1 MTTTTVP
8 TPTPGRVLRLGV
20 LRRYFGR
27 RASMAVGLVLL
38 TVVVLM
44 CVFVP
49 IFSRY
54 DPGEFVAPA
63 FQAPSLTHLFGTDAV
78 GRDVF
83 VRTFAGGRVDLVA
96 AAVAAGFALVVG
108 TTIGTFSGATRRR
121 WLDSTLMRVVDAV
134 VSFPLVILVLALV
147 VMIGAD
153 RSFGPA
159 PPGLTSALL
168 ALMAVQ
174 WAIQARIA
182 RGQAL
187 TLRDSDFV
195 AAARISGLPQPAII
209 RRHIAPGVA
218 RITAAYA
225 ITDVVLV
232 VVILSSLPF
241 LGAGVQPPY
250 PEWGSIMYEGRGFLQ
265 QAWWITILPGAV
277 LALTGLA
284 LSLVA
289 DALLDTRRML

>member
-1 MTTTTVP
+1 MSTASATL
-8 TPTPGRVLRLGV
+8 GRPIRLGV
-20 LRRYFGR
+20 VRRYFGAR
-27 RASMAVGLVLL
+27 VSMAVGLVLL
-38 TVVVLM
+38 SVVVLM

-49 IFSRY
+49 MLWSH
-54 DPGEFVAPA
+54 DPGEFVAAA
-63 FQAPSLTHLFGTDAV
+63 FQSPSLAHPFGTDAV

-96 AAVAAGFALVVG
+96 AVITAGFALVVG
-108 TTIGTFSGATRRR
+108 TTIGTFSGATKRR
-121 WLDSTLMRVVDAV
+121 WLDSTLMRIVDAV
-134 VSFPLVILVLALV
+134 ISFPLLILLLALV
-147 VMIGAD
+147 VVIGAD

-159 PPGLTSALL
+159 PAGLAAAMI
-168 ALMAVQ
+168 ALMSVQ

-187 TLRDSDFV
+187 SLRDSDFV
-195 AAARISGLPQPAII
+195 TAARLSGLPQRSII

-225 ITDVVLV
+225 ISDVVLV
-232 VVILSSLPF
+232 VVILASLPF
-241 LGAGVQPPY
+241 LGAGVQPPN

-289 DALLDTRRML
+289 DALLDTRRVR

>member
-1 MTTTTVP
+1 MSAASTTL
-8 TPTPGRVLRLGV
+8 GRPIRLGV
-20 LRRYFGR
+20 VRRYFGA

-38 TVVVLM
+38 SVVVLM
-44 CVFVP
+44 CIFVP
-49 IFSRY
+49 MLWSH
-54 DPGEFVAPA
+54 DPGEFVAAA
-63 FQAPSLTHLFGTDAV
+63 FQSPSLAHPFGTDAV

-96 AAVAAGFALVVG
+96 AVITAGFALVVG
-108 TTIGTFSGATRRR
+108 TTIGTFSGATKRR
-121 WLDSTLMRVVDAV
+121 WLDSTLMRIVDAV
-134 VSFPLVILVLALV
+134 ISFPLLILLLALV
-147 VMIGAD
+147 VVIGAD

-159 PPGLTSALL
+159 PAGLAAAMI
-168 ALMAVQ
+168 ALMSVQ

-187 TLRDSDFV
+187 SLRDSDFV
-195 AAARISGLPQPAII
+195 TAARLSGLPQRSII

-225 ITDVVLV
+225 ISDVVLV
-232 VVILSSLPF
+232 VVILASLPF
-241 LGAGVQPPY
+241 LGAGVQPPN

-289 DALLDTRRML
+289 DALLDTRRVR

>member
-1 MTTTTVP
+1 MSTASATL
-8 TPTPGRVLRLGV
+8 GRPIRLGV
-20 LRRYFGR
+20 LRRYFGS

-38 TVVVLM
+38 SVVVLM
-44 CVFVP
+44 CIFVP
-49 IFSRY
+49 MLWSH
-54 DPGEFVAPA
+54 DPGEFVAAA
-63 FQAPSLTHLFGTDAV
+63 FQSPSIAHPFGTDAV

-96 AAVAAGFALVVG
+96 AVVTAGFALVVG
-108 TTIGTFSGATRRR
+108 TTIGTFSGATKRR
-121 WLDSTLMRVVDAV
+121 WLDSTLMRIVDAV
-134 VSFPLVILVLALV
+134 ISFPLLILLLALV
-147 VMIGAD
+147 VVIGAD

-159 PPGLTSALL
+159 PAGLAAAMI
-168 ALMAVQ
+168 ALMSVQ

-187 TLRDSDFV
+187 SLRDSDFV
-195 AAARISGLPQPAII
+195 TAARLSGLPQRSII

-225 ITDVVLV
+225 ISDVVLV
-232 VVILSSLPF
+232 VVILASLPF
-241 LGAGVQPPY
+241 LGAGVQPPN

-289 DALLDTRRML
+289 DALLDTRRVR

>member
-1 MTTTTVP
+1 MSATTMTL
-8 TPTPGRVLRLGV
+8 GRPVRLGV
-20 LRRYFGR
+20 LRRYFGA

-38 TVVVLM
+38 SVVVLM
-44 CVFVP
+44 CIFVP
-49 IFSRY
+49 MFWSH
-54 DPGEFVAPA
+54 DPGEFVAAA
-63 FQAPSLTHLFGTDAV
+63 FQSPSLAHPFGTDAV

-96 AAVAAGFALVVG
+96 AVITAGFALVVG
-108 TTIGTFSGATRRR
+108 TTIGTFSGATKRR
-121 WLDSTLMRVVDAV
+121 WLDSTLMRIVDAV
-134 VSFPLVILVLALV
+134 ISFPLLILLLALV
-147 VMIGAD
+147 VVIGAD
-153 RSFGPA
+153 RSIGPA
-159 PPGLTSALL
+159 PAGLAAAMI
-168 ALMAVQ
+168 ALMSVQ

-187 TLRDSDFV
+187 SLRDSDFV
-195 AAARISGLPQPAII
+195 TAARLSGLPQRSII

-225 ITDVVLV
+225 ISDVVLV
-232 VVILSSLPF
+232 VVILASLPF
-241 LGAGVQPPY
+241 LGAGVQPPN
-250 PEWGSIMYEGRGFLQ
+250 PEWGSIMYEGRGFLR

-289 DALLDTRRML
+289 DALLDTRRVR

>member
-1 MTTTTVP
+1 MSTASTTL
-8 TPTPGRVLRLGV
+8 GRPIRLGV
-20 LRRYFGR
+20 LRRYFGA

-38 TVVVLM
+38 SVVVLM
-44 CVFVP
+44 CIFVP
-49 IFSRY
+49 MLWSH
-54 DPGEFVAPA
+54 DPGEFVAAA
-63 FQAPSLTHLFGTDAV
+63 FQAPSLAHPFGTDAV

-96 AAVAAGFALVVG
+96 AVITAGFALVVG
-108 TTIGTFSGATRRR
+108 TTIGTFSGATKRR
-121 WLDSTLMRVVDAV
+121 WLDSTLMRIVDAV
-134 VSFPLVILVLALV
+134 ISFPLLILLLALV
-147 VMIGAD
+147 VVIGAD

-159 PPGLTSALL
+159 PAGLAAAMI
-168 ALMAVQ
+168 ALMSVQ

-187 TLRDSDFV
+187 SLRDSDFV
-195 AAARISGLPQPAII
+195 TAARLSGLPQRSII

-225 ITDVVLV
+225 ISDVVLV
-232 VVILSSLPF
+232 VVILASLPF
-241 LGAGVQPPY
+241 LGAGVQPPN

-289 DALLDTRRML
+289 DALLDTRRVR

>member
-1 MTTTTVP
+1 MSM
-8 TPTPGRVLRLGV
+8 GRPIRLGV
-20 LRRYFGR
+20 LRRYFGA

-38 TVVVLM
+38 SVVVLM
-44 CVFVP
+44 CIFVP
-49 IFSRY
+49 MFWSH
-54 DPGEFVAPA
+54 DPGEFVAAA
-63 FQAPSLTHLFGTDAV
+63 FQAPSLAHPFGTDAV

-96 AAVAAGFALVVG
+96 AVITAGFALVVG
-108 TTIGTFSGATRRR
+108 TTIGTFSGATKRR
-121 WLDSTLMRVVDAV
+121 WLDSTLMRIVDAV
-134 VSFPLVILVLALV
+134 ISFPLLILLLALV
-147 VMIGAD
+147 VVIGAD

-159 PPGLTSALL
+159 PAGLAAAMI
-168 ALMAVQ
+168 ALMSVQ

-187 TLRDSDFV
+187 SLRDSDFV
-195 AAARISGLPQPAII
+195 TAARLSGLPQRSII

-225 ITDVVLV
+225 ISDVVLV
-232 VVILSSLPF
+232 VVILASLPF
-241 LGAGVQPPY
+241 LGAGVQPPN

-289 DALLDTRRML
+289 DALLDTRRVR

>member
-1 MTTTTVP
+1 
-8 TPTPGRVLRLGV
+8 
-20 LRRYFGR
+20 
-27 RASMAVGLVLL
+27 MAVGMVLL
-38 TVVVLM
+38 GVVVLM
-44 CVFVP
+44 CIFVP
-49 IFSRY
+49 ILSRY
-54 DPGEFVAPA
+54 DPYEFVAEA
-63 FQAPSLTHLFGTDAV
+63 FQAPSLTHPFGTDAV

-83 VRTFAGGRVDLVA
+83 VRTFAGGRIDLVA
-96 AAVAAGFALVVG
+96 AVVAAGFALVVG
-108 TTIGTFSGATRRR
+108 TAIGTFSGATRRR
-121 WLDSTLMRVVDAV
+121 WLDSTLMRIVDAV
-134 VSFPLVILVLALV
+134 VSFPLLILLLALV
-147 VMIGAD
+147 VVIGSD
-153 RSFGPA
+153 KSFGPIPA
-159 PPGLTSALL
+159 GLTSALL

-195 AAARISGLPQPAII
+195 AAARISGLPQRSIV

-225 ITDVVLV
+225 ITDVVLT
-232 VVILSSLPF
+232 VVILASLPF
-241 LGAGVQPPY
+241 LGAGVQPPT

-265 QAWWITILPGAV
+265 QAWWITLLPGAV

-289 DALLDTRRML
+289 DALLDTRRTR